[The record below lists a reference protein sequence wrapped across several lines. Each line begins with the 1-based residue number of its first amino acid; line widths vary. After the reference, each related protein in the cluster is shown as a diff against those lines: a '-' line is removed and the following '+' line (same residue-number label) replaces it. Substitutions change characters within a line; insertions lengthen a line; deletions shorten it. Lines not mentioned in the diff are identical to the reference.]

1 MSDLRKRS
9 YALVTAVIIIM
20 AATCPILLSDDEEDS
35 EAIPSWVA
43 FVVGMGAGYLLY
55 EALHPPS
62 TDTMAGQ
69 VDELKKA
76 LAESEKGKV
85 YLSLKN
91 VNDLAGSVLPAD
103 AQMLFFTQNYW
114 DQAMEYQ
121 VYESWT
127 KDAMGQFEKFCK
139 ELLAGTGFLASE
151 SNYLYTWSDA
161 LDYAFNDTLAQ
172 SKYWTGEGDLGYTQ
186 ALSTSFIW
194 NGKELT
200 ASNGSESGVLSVD
213 FTQQITTTKSTLVY
227 IDILNETDNYDP
239 EQSGTM
245 YLYGTSGSVS
255 IQNMDTGANYTLKP
269 GKNDMTSLPAGV
281 YKLPGGA
288 SFAGPMVSV
297 IGESSAPV
305 QGSMVI
311 MSGSQIYFVT
321 PLNETTYKI
330 ESDTGGTW
338 SSDYLDIRISDGV
351 KADDVHILYEGG
363 FDLVGKYDSLVQE
376 FNQLAANT
384 YTTGEATW
392 KVFDTVEQSSPYIH
406 PSSIPINIE
415 GQTLSMVEKYYI
427 TINSMAQI
435 KEYYEQNA
443 GDLKELDITF
453 TKDSL
458 DLFCY
463 GDLYYNGKLCVENVV
478 FTPYISGSDQHLELG
493 MNSWQGSGFMSVWA
507 QVDNYYAWNGTVS
520 ASSPMSP
527 LDKNYELDIEKIVS
541 HGKEVESIDLKR
553 SVIVASSQQS
563 GDPDPEPVPMPS
575 MFDASI
581 LWMIIIIE
589 AGIILIMAG
598 RITGIQLLTTI
609 GLVVLLV
616 GIVVPQAVS
625 SLLLGTF
632 TWADLKPFGWI

>member
-139 ELLAGTGFLASE
+139 ELLAGTAFLASE

-239 EQSGTM
+239 
-245 YLYGTSGSVS
+245 
-255 IQNMDTGANYTLKP
+255 
-269 GKNDMTSLPAGV
+269 
-281 YKLPGGA
+281 
-288 SFAGPMVSV
+288 GPC
-297 IGESSAPV
+297 
-305 QGSMVI
+305 
-311 MSGSQIYFVT
+311 T
-321 PLNETTYKI
+321 C
-330 ESDTGGTW
+330 
-338 SSDYLDIRISDGV
+338 
-351 KADDVHILYEGG
+351 
-363 FDLVGKYDSLVQE
+363 
-376 FNQLAANT
+376 
-384 YTTGEATW
+384 
-392 KVFDTVEQSSPYIH
+392 TV
-406 PSSIPINIE
+406 
-415 GQTLSMVEKYYI
+415 
-427 TINSMAQI
+427 
-435 KEYYEQNA
+435 
-443 GDLKELDITF
+443 
-453 TKDSL
+453 
-458 DLFCY
+458 
-463 GDLYYNGKLCVENVV
+463 
-478 FTPYISGSDQHLELG
+478 
-493 MNSWQGSGFMSVWA
+493 
-507 QVDNYYAWNGTVS
+507 
-520 ASSPMSP
+520 
-527 LDKNYELDIEKIVS
+527 
-541 HGKEVESIDLKR
+541 
-553 SVIVASSQQS
+553 
-563 GDPDPEPVPMPS
+563 
-575 MFDASI
+575 
-581 LWMIIIIE
+581 
-589 AGIILIMAG
+589 
-598 RITGIQLLTTI
+598 
-609 GLVVLLV
+609 
-616 GIVVPQAVS
+616 QAVRYRYR
-625 SLLLGTF
+625 
-632 TWADLKPFGWI
+632 TWIPGRTTL